1 VARAFGESKG
11 AGRFTL
17 RPFLKESFAMSAD
30 RKDDDKVEEG
40 AAGVAVETVEEPPK
54 KLNLDVQVTSPG
66 ACERHVTVTISRDDI
81 ERYFDDAFGELMPTA
96 AVPGFRIGRAPR
108 KVVENRYRD
117 EVSDQVKSALLL
129 DSLEQIS
136 EDQRFTAISE
146 PDFDLEAVE
155 VPKDGP
161 MTFEFTIEVR
171 PEFDLPKWRGLSLK
185 RPVREFTDTD
195 IDEQLEQM
203 LARYGQLVP
212 HEDAAQEGDY
222 VSVNIT
228 TFADGK
234 EIAREPEAVV
244 RIRPTLSFR
253 DARLDGFAKLMAG
266 VKEGEKRE
274 VEVTLSKDAPN
285 TQLRGKKVQ
294 LVFEVL
300 GVKKIKLPELT
311 EEFLQE
317 IGGFTSEAE
326 LRDAIRMNLKRQLEY
341 QQQKIARSQISA
353 LLTKSA
359 DWELPSG
366 LLERQSSRELERA
379 VMELRRSGF
388 SEAEIRARENQLR
401 QNSTAGTATAL
412 KEHFIL
418 ERIAE
423 DEKLDVDEGDYDK
436 EIFLIAAQSG
446 ESPRRVRAQLEKR
459 GLMDVLRNQ
468 IIERKVLELVQSEAK
483 FKDESYEP
491 QKNDTEAISIAAGG
505 GSGAAIPVI
514 TEAKEE
520 KEE

>member
-1 VARAFGESKG
+1 MA
-11 AGRFTL
+11 
-17 RPFLKESFAMSAD
+17 AD
-30 RKDDDKVEEG
+30 RNDDDAMGDE
-40 AAGVAVETVEEPPK
+40 ADSAGVAVESGGDAPPER
-54 KLNLDVQVTSPG
+54 LELDVQVSSPS
-66 ACERHVTVTISRDDI
+66 ACERHVTVTIARTDI
-81 ERYFDDAFGELMPTA
+81 DRYFDDAFGEMMPTA
-96 AVPGFRIGRAPR
+96 TVPGFRIGRAPR
-108 KVVENRYRD
+108 KVVENRFRD

-136 EDQRFTAISE
+136 QDQRFTAISE

-185 RPVREFTDTD
+185 RPVREFTDAD

-203 LARYGQLVP
+203 LARYGQLAP
-212 HEDAAQEGDY
+212 HEGPAGEGDY

-228 TFADGK
+228 TSTDGHQ
-234 EIAREPEAVV
+234 IAREPEAVV
-244 RIRPTLSFR
+244 RVRPTLSFR
-253 DARLDGFAKLMAG
+253 DARLEGFTKLMKGA
-266 VKEGEKRE
+266 KEGDRRTAEA
-274 VEVTLSKDAPN
+274 TLSKDAPN
-285 TQLRGKKVQ
+285 AELRGKKVT
-294 LVFEVL
+294 LDFEVL
-300 GVKKIKLPELT
+300 GVKKLKLPELT
-311 EEFLQE
+311 EDFLQE
-317 IGGFTSEAE
+317 IGGFATEEE
-326 LRDAIRMNLKRQLEY
+326 LRNAIRMNLQRQLDY
-341 QQQKIARSQISA
+341 QQQKIARTQISA

-359 DWELPSG
+359 DWELPQG
-366 LLERQSSRELERA
+366 LLERQSARELERA

-401 QNSTAGTATAL
+401 QNNKAGTATAL

-423 DEKLDVDEGDYDK
+423 EEKIDVDDGDYDK

-468 IIERKVLELVQSEAK
+468 IIERKVLELVQSQAK
-483 FKDESYEP
+483 FKDEPYEP
-491 QKNDTEAISIAAGG
+491 QKNDTEAIAIAAGG
-505 GSGAAIPVI
+505 GAGGAIPVI

-520 KEE
+520 TEEK

>member
-1 VARAFGESKG
+1 M
-11 AGRFTL
+11 T
-17 RPFLKESFAMSAD
+17 AD
-30 RKDDDKVEEG
+30 RTDDDTLGNDEQS
-40 AAGVAVETVEEPPK
+40 AGVAVETGGEEPVEEK
-54 KLNLDVQVTSPG
+54 RLELDVQVASPS
-66 ACERHVTVTISRDDI
+66 ACERHVTVTISRADVD
-81 ERYFDDAFGELMPTA
+81 RYFDDAFGEMMPNA

-108 KVVENRYRD
+108 KVVEHRYRD

-136 EDQRFTAISE
+136 EEQRFTAISE

-155 VPKDGP
+155 VPKEGP

-171 PEFDLPKWRGLSLK
+171 PEFDLPKWRGLTLK
-185 RPVREFTDTD
+185 RPVRDFTDAD

-212 HEDAAQEGDY
+212 YEGPADEGDY
-222 VSVNIT
+222 VSLNIT
-228 TFADGK
+228 ATADGRQVT
-234 EIAREPEAVV
+234 RETEAVV

-253 DARLDGFAKLMAG
+253 DARLEGFAKLMKGA
-266 VKEGEKRE
+266 KEGDRRTA
-274 VEVTLSKDAPN
+274 EVTLTRDAPN
-285 TQLRGKKVQ
+285 VELRGKNVT
-294 LVFEVL
+294 LEFEVL
-300 GVKKIKLPELT
+300 GVKKLKLPELT

-317 IGGFTSEAE
+317 VGGFDSEEA
-326 LRDAIRMNLKRQLEY
+326 LRSAIRTNLERQLEY
-341 QQQKIARSQISA
+341 QQQRLARSQISA

-359 DWELPSG
+359 DWELPPG
-366 LLERQSSRELERA
+366 LLERQAARELERA

-401 QNSTAGTATAL
+401 QNSTAATAMAL

-423 DEKLDVDEGDYDK
+423 EEKIDVDEGDYDK

-468 IIERKVLELVQSEAK
+468 IIERKVLELVESQAK
-483 FKDESYEP
+483 FKDEPYEP
-491 QKNDTEAISIAAGG
+491 EKSDTEAIALAAGG
-505 GSGAAIPVI
+505 GAGGAIPVI
-514 TEAKEE
+514 TEPKEE
-520 KEE
+520 TEKK

>member
-1 VARAFGESKG
+1 
-11 AGRFTL
+11 
-17 RPFLKESFAMSAD
+17 MAD
-30 RKDDDKVEEG
+30 KRSEDEEVVDDEE
-40 AAGVAVETVEEPPK
+40 ATSVAVEGEGEEKADEP
-54 KLNLDVQVTSPG
+54 LSLDVQVASPS

-81 ERYFDDAFGELMPTA
+81 ERYFDDAFSEMMPKA

-108 KVVENRYRD
+108 KVVENRFRD

-136 EDQRFTAISE
+136 EEQRFTAISE

-155 VPKDGP
+155 VPKEGP

-171 PEFDLPKWRGLSLK
+171 PEFDLPKWKGLKLN
-185 RPVREFTDTD
+185 RPVREFTDAD

-212 HEDAAQEGDY
+212 FDGEAGDGDY
-222 VSVNIT
+222 LSVNIT
-228 TFADGK
+228 SSHDGK
-234 EIAREPEAVV
+234 QLVRENEAVL

-253 DARLDGFAKLMAG
+253 DAKLEGFGKLMAS
-266 VKEGEKRE
+266 VNEGDKRTAE
-274 VEVTLSKDAPN
+274 ITLSNDAPYEE
-285 TQLRGKKVQ
+285 LRGKKIS
-294 LVFEVL
+294 LEFEVL
-300 GVKKIKLPELT
+300 GVKKLKLPELT

-317 IGGFTSEAE
+317 LGNFGTEAE
-326 LRDAIRMNLKRQLEY
+326 LRDAIRKNLERQLEY
-341 QQQKIARSQISA
+341 QQQRNARSQISS

-359 DWELPSG
+359 DWELPQG
-366 LLERQSSRELERA
+366 LLQRQSARELERA

-401 QNSTAGTATAL
+401 QNSTASTANAL

-423 DEKLDVDEGDYDK
+423 EEKLDVEEGDYDK

-483 FKDESYEP
+483 FNDEPFKP
-491 QKNDTEAISIAAGG
+491 QKTDTEAISIAAGG
-505 GSGAAIPVI
+505 GTEGEIPVV
-514 TEAKEE
+514 TEE
-520 KEE
+520 KAEAAEK

>member
-1 VARAFGESKG
+1 MARKQS
-11 AGRFTL
+11 T
-17 RPFLKESFAMSAD
+17 
-30 RKDDDKVEEG
+30 DDEVEEQDDS
-40 AAGVAVETVEEPPK
+40 AVAVEEEAEESEESKDEP
-54 KLNLDVQVTSPG
+54 LHLDVQVASPS
-66 ACERHVTVTISRDDI
+66 ACERHVTVTIAREDI
-81 ERYFDDAFGELMPTA
+81 ERYFDDAFSEMMPTA
-96 AVPGFRIGRAPR
+96 AVPGFRAGRAPR
-108 KVVENRYRD
+108 KVVEHRFRD

-136 EDQRFTAISE
+136 EEQRFTAISE

-155 VPKDGP
+155 VPKEGP
-161 MTFEFTIEVR
+161 MTFEFKIEVR
-171 PEFDLPKWRGLSLK
+171 PEFDMPKWKGLKLN
-185 RPVREFTDTD
+185 RPVREFSDAD

-212 HEDAAQEGDY
+212 VEGEAAEGDY
-222 VSVNIT
+222 ISANIT
-228 TFADGK
+228 STHDGK
-234 EIAREPEAVV
+234 QLAHESEAVL

-253 DARLDGFAKLMAG
+253 DAKLEGFAKLMKG
-266 VKEGEKRE
+266 VREGDKRTA
-274 VEVTLSKDAPN
+274 EVTLSKDSPN
-285 TQLRGKKVQ
+285 ADMRGKQVE
-294 LVFEVL
+294 LEFEVL
-300 GVKKIKLPELT
+300 GVKKLKLPELT

-317 IGGFTSEAE
+317 IGNFATEAE
-326 LRDAIRMNLKRQLEY
+326 LRDAIRKNLERQMEY
-341 QQQKIARSQISA
+341 QQQRIARGQISS

-359 DWELPSG
+359 DWELPKG
-366 LLERQSSRELERA
+366 LLQRQSAREVERA

-401 QNSTAGTATAL
+401 QNSTASTANAL

-423 DEKLDVDEGDYDK
+423 EEKLDVEEGDYDK

-483 FKDESYEP
+483 FNDEPYNPEKS
-491 QKNDTEAISIAAGG
+491 DTEAISIAAGG
-505 GSGAAIPVI
+505 GTGDEIPEA
-514 TEAKEE
+514 TEEKAEAKDKDKE
-520 KEE
+520 K